1 MKKIYVQIIDY
12 VNGASQYCKIEEP
25 VSEEFVIDNALKR
38 FGLIKSHINW
48 LTERLTAE
56 YDIKIGEIPGTS
68 KVVTTVLILQNETK

>member
-38 FGLIKSHINW
+38 FGLIKSHISW
-48 LTERLTAE
+48 MIERSSVNYT
-56 YDIKIGEIPGTS
+56 IKIGEIPGTS
-68 KVVTTVLILQNETK
+68 KVVSVLILNNEEK

>member
-25 VSEEFVIDNALKR
+25 VLEEFVIDNALKR

-48 LTERLTAE
+48 LTEYSTNQ
-56 YDIKIGEIPGTS
+56 YDIKVGEVPDTS
-68 KVVTTVLILQNETK
+68 KIVTICILQDEKK